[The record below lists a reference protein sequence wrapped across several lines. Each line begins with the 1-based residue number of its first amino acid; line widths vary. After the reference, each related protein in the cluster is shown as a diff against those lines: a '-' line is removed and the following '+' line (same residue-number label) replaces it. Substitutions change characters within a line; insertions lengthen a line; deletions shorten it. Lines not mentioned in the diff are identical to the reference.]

1 MFLGVSKVLISWRYH
16 TFHTR
21 RHHPKILYSHT
32 NEKSVK
38 FINNPRFLIHRSDR
52 TIIAVNLV
60 GDLDKWFGE
69 AISKPSPTPPTR
81 RTVNFLRYLHGHAD
95 GAGRASVYERAF

>member
-1 MFLGVSKVLISWRYH
+1 M
-16 TFHTR
+16 
-21 RHHPKILYSHT
+21 
-32 NEKSVK
+32 
-38 FINNPRFLIHRSDR
+38 
-52 TIIAVNLV
+52 IAVNLV

-95 GAGRASVYERAF
+95 GAGRASVCERALEGCVRVRAHGSPRPEVRHACGRDGPHRAYGDADVT

>member
-1 MFLGVSKVLISWRYH
+1 M
-16 TFHTR
+16 
-21 RHHPKILYSHT
+21 
-32 NEKSVK
+32 
-38 FINNPRFLIHRSDR
+38 
-52 TIIAVNLV
+52 IAVNLV

-69 AISKPSPTPPTR
+69 AISKPSPTPPTH